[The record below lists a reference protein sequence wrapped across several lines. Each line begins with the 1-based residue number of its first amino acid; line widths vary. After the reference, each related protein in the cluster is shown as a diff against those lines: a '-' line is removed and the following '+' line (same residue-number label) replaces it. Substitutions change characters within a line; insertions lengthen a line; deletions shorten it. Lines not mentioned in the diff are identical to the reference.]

1 MNPYVE
7 EFMPQLL
14 PGSRV
19 RIVFGI
25 PNVEMGVGE
34 HWEPRPLI
42 LPVDRFATCTSAAM
56 VEVILHEAYFADLD
70 RERAASRAFAAR
82 CGLIVGVIVFLIL
95 GLKLGGF

>member
-25 PNVEMGVGE
+25 PNPEMGVGE
-34 HWEPRPLI
+34 HWEPRPLT
-42 LPVDRFATCTSAAM
+42 LPLRKFDSCTSAAM
-56 VEVILHEAYFADLD
+56 VEAILYEEYFADLD
-70 RERAASRAFAAR
+70 RERAASSAFAAR
-82 CGLIVGVIVFLIL
+82 CGLIVGVIVFLLL
-95 GLKLGGF
+95 GLKLVGF